1 MDKHQLHDGSKA
13 AMGTMKKQNKKA
25 KDTRKRNIQAE
36 KRKYNELKRLE
47 MDRDTTEKEKEKMVE
62 EKKKAELI
70 WRLEEERLKALAEVT
85 ETDKAKEQKD
95 GDRKSVV

>member
-1 MDKHQLHDGSKA
+1 MCKHQLDDGSKA
-13 AMGTMKKQNKKA
+13 AMDEECMRKQKKKA

-47 MDRDTTEKEKEKMVE
+47 MDRDTTEKEKKKMVE

-70 WRLEEERLKALAEVT
+70 RRLEEERLKALAEVT
-85 ETDKAKEQKD
+85 EMLKAKKAI
-95 GDRKSVV
+95 RM